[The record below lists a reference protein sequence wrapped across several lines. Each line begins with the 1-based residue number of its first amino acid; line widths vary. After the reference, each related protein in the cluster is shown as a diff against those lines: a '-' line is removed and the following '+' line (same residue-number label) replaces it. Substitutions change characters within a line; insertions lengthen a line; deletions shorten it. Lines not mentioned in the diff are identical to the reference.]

1 MLTQLKAVR
10 SDISK
15 AYERIREVVFKDN
28 GIQELLPSVAE
39 YYWYTRKDNIW
50 LKMINYQIKAK

>member
-39 YYWYTRKDNIW
+39 YY
-50 LKMINYQIKAK
+50 